1 MPEYETARL
10 STKGQFVI
18 PETMRSRLG
27 LVPGMSL
34 MIMMSGNALVV
45 EPIIPPSQKEVD
57 RIAVR
62 ARTTRGRR
70 TARSSLSREIDR
82 IAGTLSLP
90 SDFNEKDAYHAH
102 LMEKYG

>member
-45 EPIIPPSQKEVD
+45 EPIIPPSREEID

-62 ARTTRGRR
+62 ARTARGRR
-70 TARSSLSREIDR
+70 AVRSSAAHEIDR
-82 IAGTLSLP
+82 IAGKLSLP